1 MTSFSIKKNTLPGVV
16 KKKKIVFCI
25 FQGKPVGAA
34 LTLHTRAWSSGEEVD
49 SGGNGMGRGDGGVTR
64 VSEMD
69 SNDNLICLHMKPLFP
84 IFPICLF
91 PWAQCEESDAML
103 HRILSFQLRPLSL
116 LLSTA
121 AASTANL
128 HSIIFQTEL
137 ELKSQSAADLK
148 LWTRR
153 GVTLWIFPQPNVNLH
168 ILTTPRA
175 KTCV

>member
-1 MTSFSIKKNTLPGVV
+1 MHDKFFYKKHHFTRSEENCLLHFPGKTSRCCSNSARTCIIKWGGGRLGG
-16 KKKKIVFCI
+16 
-25 FQGKPVGAA
+25 QWDGK
-34 LTLHTRAWSSGEEVD
+34 GE
-49 SGGNGMGRGDGGVTR
+49 VTR

-148 LWTRR
+148 L
-153 GVTLWIFPQPNVNLH
+153 
-168 ILTTPRA
+168 
-175 KTCV
+175 

>member
-1 MTSFSIKKNTLPGVV
+1 
-16 KKKKIVFCI
+16 
-25 FQGKPVGAA
+25 
-34 LTLHTRAWSSGEEVD
+34 
-49 SGGNGMGRGDGGVTR
+49 
-64 VSEMD
+64 MD

-84 IFPICLF
+84 IFPIRLF
-91 PWAQCEESDAML
+91 SWAQCEENDAML

-153 GVTLWIFPQPNVNLH
+153 GVKLWIFPQPNVNLH

-175 KTCV
+175 KTCLQPLQPKCDCTLIGQTSGMNLRWGKKKNLCWTQIIAEITFQYFLIRFNQLIAGNR